1 MKNIFLFLSLIIFSS
16 YSYAKEAIVLVLQA
30 PLLKEPSMT
39 SNVLQYIRKGEKV
52 YIPDPV
58 ANIFPLPEYIE
69 TYDRAGNIAYV
80 PSKYIKIITGD
91 MKEYLTPLA
100 YDKYDPTDYR
110 IEEPIP
116 TTYPFSN
123 YAFLKAAFVLSY
135 GTNVKSPYAYTNSIK
150 SQDYS
155 SEKGGRFILT
165 RRVLFD
171 QYDRFYFGMILG
183 ASSRRNLISFTNQDT
198 ATESRSL
205 LQLGPILSFDIYKNF
220 DYRLTLGTGFTY
232 NLHKAR
238 ISYTDSIGN
247 AEARLFS
254 TYSLSPYLTAYLQ
267 FQDFLPKTDLLFG
280 TDVFFYLNRNLSADD
295 PAELNLWPSD
305 AIREQAKPQ
314 ANLYFGVQVKY

>member
-1 MKNIFLFLSLIIFSS
+1 MRKLLIIFLTFFSNFLM
-16 YSYAKEAIVLVLQA
+16 AKDAIVLVLQA
-30 PLLKEPSMT
+30 PLLKDPRMDSH
-39 SNVLQYIRKGEKV
+39 VLQYIRKGERV
-52 YIPDPV
+52 YIPDPI
-58 ANIFPLPEYIE
+58 ANIFPLPEFIE

-80 PSKYIKIITGD
+80 PSKYVKVITGD
-91 MKEYLTPLA
+91 TKEYLTPLA

-135 GTNVKSPYAYTNSIK
+135 GTNVKSPYAYSNSIS

-155 SEKGGRFILT
+155 SEKGGRFILS
-165 RRVLFD
+165 RRVSFD
-171 QYDRFYFGMILG
+171 QYDRFYYGMIIG
-183 ASSRRNLISFTNQDT
+183 ASSRRNLISFANKDA

-205 LQLGPILSFDIYKNF
+205 LQIGPLLSFDVYKNF

-238 ISYTDSIGN
+238 ISYTDNAGN

-254 TYSLSPYLTAYLQ
+254 TYSISPYLTAYVQL
-267 FQDFLPKTDLLFG
+267 QDFLPKTDLLFG
-280 TDVFFYLNRNLSADD
+280 SDVFFYLNRNLTADD
-295 PAELNLWPSD
+295 PAELNLWPSET
-305 AIREQAKPQ
+305 IKEQAKPQ